1 MTFQLEHATIEIEF
15 SRESSVEIWVDRKK
29 KNRIEKMAAMKS
41 KQQLEQP
48 MTERPSE
55 RALQYEEQRRCPTK
69 SRAIQSSAGIAGT
82 DWNLPTKESNLVFY
96 MGKGMA
102 GNLQK
107 RKSKRPDLLFYLSG
121 QCGKVF
127 DSVLWSNAVADDSAN

>member
-1 MTFQLEHATIEIEF
+1 
-15 SRESSVEIWVDRKK
+15 
-29 KNRIEKMAAMKS
+29 
-41 KQQLEQP
+41 

-55 RALQYEEQRRCPTK
+55 KAFTVRRAKKMPEK

-82 DWNLPTKESNLVFY
+82 DWNLLAKESNLVFC

-121 QCGKVF
+121 QCGKVLN
-127 DSVLWSNAVADDSAN
+127 SVLWSNAVADDSAN

>member
-1 MTFQLEHATIEIEF
+1 
-15 SRESSVEIWVDRKK
+15 
-29 KNRIEKMAAMKS
+29 
-41 KQQLEQP
+41 

-55 RALQYEEQRRCPTK
+55 KAFTVR
-69 SRAIQSSAGIAGT
+69 RAIQSPAGIAGT
-82 DWNLPTKESNLVFY
+82 DWNLLTKESNLVFC

-121 QCGKVF
+121 QCGKVLN
-127 DSVLWSNAVADDSAN
+127 SVLWSNAVADDSAN